1 MIVFSF
7 STFFRGSYVNLFR
20 RYRYNILVIY
30 SRQYNGVKARF
41 TRVTMFISTILNGD
55 SK

>member
-1 MIVFSF
+1 
-7 STFFRGSYVNLFR
+7 
-20 RYRYNILVIY
+20 LVIY

-55 SK
+55 IRNENNIAVK